1 MPKGGAPATCPVRAA
16 RDWLRAAGIGE
27 GPVFRRLDREG
38 RPLAEAVSDRYV
50 ALLIKRAAAA
60 AGLGLA
66 DDEDDEANGATGDG
80 LSGGE
85 AGITA
90 PSARYA
96 GHSLRAGLV
105 TSAALAG
112 ASEAEIAETTGHKS
126 LDMVRRYT
134 RKADPFRR
142 GVSGK
147 VGL

>member
-1 MPKGGAPATCPVRAA
+1 V
-16 RDWLRAAGIGE
+16 
-27 GPVFRRLDREG
+27 V
-38 RPLAEAVSDRYV
+38 AV
-50 ALLIKRAAAA
+50 
-60 AGLGLA
+60 
-66 DDEDDEANGATGDG
+66 TH
-80 LSGGE
+80 
-85 AGITA
+85 
-90 PSARYA
+90 RYA

>member
-1 MPKGGAPATCPVRAA
+1 M
-16 RDWLRAAGIGE
+16 LSQ
-27 GPVFRRLDREG
+27 
-38 RPLAEAVSDRYV
+38 AVSDRYV
-50 ALLIKRAAAA
+50 AVLVKRAAAA

-66 DDEDDEANGATGDG
+66 GDAETDAVDLDDA
-80 LSGGE
+80 LSG
-85 AGITA
+85 
-90 PSARYA
+90 SAADGAVPPRMAAIQRYA

>member
-1 MPKGGAPATCPVRAA
+1 VRAA
-16 RDWLRAAGIGE
+16 RDWLRAAGVGD

-38 RPLAEAVSDRYV
+38 RVLAEAVSDRYV
-50 ALLIKRAAAA
+50 ALLVKRAAAA

-66 DDEDDEANGATGDG
+66 DDDEDGGAIGATGNG
-80 LSGGE
+80 FSGGE
-85 AGITA
+85 AGVTA